1 MIHENRTVSRK
12 TPRDGKLEISPS
24 AAAVVAGFGTEFEL
38 ETDGQAARGRLV
50 GMPCTCSKAT
60 ASGAHVHYFLESE
73 PLKGLPPDAVV
84 RVEIE
89 RSTKRVR
96 VGLEASDKGSAAR
109 TAVTSDVKAA
119 KPDMHGT
126 GPAPEGHS
134 R

>member
-24 AAAVVAGFGTEFEL
+24 AASVVAGFGTEFDL
-38 ETDGQAARGRLV
+38 EADGRPARGRLV
-50 GMPCTCSKAT
+50 GMPCTCTKAP

-73 PLKGLPPDAVV
+73 PLKGLPPDSIV

-96 VGLEASDKGSAAR
+96 VGISD
-109 TAVTSDVKAA
+109 
-119 KPDMHGT
+119 
-126 GPAPEGHS
+126 
-134 R
+134 